1 MKNFLIPLM
10 LLFLI
15 PGSMLGQRTET
26 IFDNSGAW
34 ISGIWLG
41 PTYNYT
47 QFGEDFAFVRGA
59 VYGFELADIILVGWT
74 TTRFKDWVSLE
85 DTPVNFKMK
94 YTNFFFS
101 LTPASRKAIHPI
113 LSFQT
118 GPGRL
123 LIEGGDDDR
132 VFIMQPSIGFEANVF
147 EWCRLALEGGYR
159 FVNEIEATTGLSEE
173 DVSSLYGQISLKFG
187 FSW

>member
-1 MKNFLIPLM
+1 MKNLWISLM
-10 LLFLI
+10 LLFVL
-15 PGSMLGQRTET
+15 PALAKAQKTET

-47 QFGEDFAFVRGA
+47 QFNEDFSYVRGG
-59 VYGFELADIILVGWT
+59 VYGLELADIILVGWT
-74 TTRFKDWVSLE
+74 TTRFKDWVML
-85 DTPVNFKMK
+85 DGNPLNFKMK

-118 GPGRL
+118 GPGRIQ
-123 LIEGGDDDR
+123 IEGQDDER
-132 VFIMQPSIGFEANVF
+132 VFIMQPSGGFEINVF
-147 EWCRLALEGGYR
+147 EWWRIALEGGYR
-159 FVNEIEATTGLSEE
+159 FVNESNISGLT
-173 DVSSLYGQISLKFG
+173 DDDLSSLYGQISLKFG
-187 FSW
+187 VSW

>member
-1 MKNFLIPLM
+1 MKNALIPLM
-10 LLFLI
+10 LLFLL
-15 PGSMLGQRTET
+15 PALSRAQKTET

-34 ISGIWLG
+34 ISGLWLG
-41 PTYNYT
+41 PTYNYS
-47 QFGEDFAFVRGA
+47 QFNEDFSYVRGGI
-59 VYGFELADIILVGWT
+59 YGLEFADVITIGWA
-74 TTRFKDWVSLE
+74 TTRFKNWVSIDDSPL
-85 DTPVNFKMK
+85 NFKLK

-132 VFIMQPSIGFEANVF
+132 VFIMQPSGGFEANVF

-159 FVNEIEATTGLSEE
+159 FVNEVDVNGLTDE
-173 DVSSLYGQISLKFG
+173 DLSSLYGQISLKFG